1 MKRILYTTV
10 FVGLALALAMAA
22 VFALKGPA
30 PTQTA
35 SAAPA
40 ADSAPASA
48 LAPTATN
55 YYNIISMPLDSQQQF
70 TDAGYNF
77 DSQGLA
83 NMIPG
88 TVQILEWLNDQQ
100 KYLTF
105 TPGLDTPFAL
115 EVGGIYRVLLDSSAG
130 NVVSFV
136 GDVPP
141 KSTEPGHK
149 IYNLYGGSPCQY
161 NVISIPLDRS
171 DITDSQ
177 LLANEIT
184 GTQQVLQWLP
194 DQQKYLTFT
203 PGLDTPFAV
212 KIGYP
217 YRVCLD
223 GTAPSQWP

>member
-1 MKRILYTTV
+1 V
-10 FVGLALALAMAA
+10 LAVAA

-30 PTQTA
+30 STQTA
-35 SAAPA
+35 AAVPA
-40 ADSAPASA
+40 ADSGQTSA

-55 YYNIISMPLDSQQQF
+55 YYNVISMPLDSQQQF
-70 TDAGYNF
+70 ADAGYNF
-77 DSQGLA
+77 DSQGLSS
-83 NMIPG
+83 MIPG
-88 TVQILEWLNDQQ
+88 TVQVLQWLNDQQ
-100 KYLTF
+100 KYQSY

-115 EVGGIYRVLLDSSAG
+115 EVGGVYRLLLDSTAD

-149 IYNLYGGSPCQY
+149 IYALYGGSPCLY
-161 NVISIPLDRS
+161 NVVAIPLDRS

-177 LLANEIT
+177 ILANEIT
-184 GTQQVLQWLP
+184 GTQQVLEWLP
-194 DQQKYLTFT
+194 DQQKYQSYT
-203 PGLDTPFAV
+203 PGLDTPFSV

-223 GTAPSQWP
+223 GTAPTQWP